1 MGLVEVRHG
10 SGTYVVE
17 DTSALVRSSL
27 VTAMQMEGV
36 QISEVL
42 RLLALI
48 NEQAAVLAV
57 ERAMPENLE
66 ALTAA
71 NKAVAHGSTSR
82 EILDGVVAF
91 LTALLACAREPLLRV
106 FGGFLVQLLDR
117 IESDL
122 FPDDAQFWRTLTGN
136 ADKDRK
142 AIISAISQKDAEAVV
157 QAVRKY
163 HEGAISLLEN
173 SAFEPGPGSKLSD
186 ERFAP
191 LISSLI
197 TAR

>member
-57 ERAMPENLE
+57 ERATPENLE
-66 ALTAA
+66 ALTGA

-136 ADKDRK
+136 ADEDRK